1 MENKKKKNEM
11 KVEKIIEPT
20 EKTKQIFKVF
30 NFGKEYVAP
39 EYKYDG
45 KDGFIHWGRDNHY
58 PQYLLDLY
66 NHYGSTTHKS
76 IINKKTRL
84 TTGYGLKD
92 IIDPRLEEYVK
103 RNKLE
108 KTLRK
113 CEVDF
118 EIFNGFCFEIIWNN
132 EGSEFSIHYMPFNK
146 IRKGIES
153 KEIDYPHFLYSK
165 NWKEFKKEEFKP
177 EIIRKFDPSVRI
189 GKQLYY
195 YIEPNPQ
202 QDEIYPIPNYS
213 TTINWIELDYEISKF
228 HLNQVKQ
235 GFAPSFILNFSTG
248 IPTIEEMDEYYRDF
262 KRNYEGA
269 ENAGKIIITYS
280 EGTDQKH
287 ELIPIQ
293 LNDSDERFI
302 MLQDMV
308 EKNIVMGHEIP
319 PQLVILTP
327 GKLGSTT
334 ERQELL
340 TEFQSYYITTR
351 QEQLEEQFNEVLRT
365 IGFTEDIILKQY
377 DEVSTDK
384 EEDLGVQ
391 EKAQAEL
398 KGSVGGVQ
406 GILQIQQSV
415 SQGFTTIDSGSAIL
429 ELIYG
434 IDPVEA
440 RRMLGEPKTIQPT
453 DNTQQIING

>member
-1 MENKKKKNEM
+1 MENKNKKDELVVSKDN
-11 KVEKIIEPT
+11 PT
-20 EKTKQIFKVF
+20 STKQVFKVF

-39 EYKYDG
+39 EYKYNATH
-45 KDGFIHWGRDNHY
+45 GFIEWGNNNLY

-84 TTGYGLKD
+84 TTGYGIKDTLDPTLQEYIKKNELEDVLK
-92 IIDPRLEEYVK
+92 
-103 RNKLE
+103 
-108 KTLRK
+108 K
-113 CEVDF
+113 CEVDY
-118 EIFNGFCFEIIWNN
+118 EIFNGFCFEVIWNN
-132 EGSEFSIHYMPFNK
+132 EGSSFDIHYMPFNK
-146 IRKGIES
+146 IRKGIENE
-153 KEIDYPHFLYSK
+153 EIDYPHFWYSK
-165 NWKEFKKEEFKP
+165 NWKEYKKDEYEPKLL
-177 EIIRKFDPSVRI
+177 RNFDPNVRT

-195 YIEPNPQ
+195 HIDPNPQ
-202 QDEIYPIPNYS
+202 QDEIYPIPGYS
-213 TTINWIELDYEISKF
+213 TSINWIELDYEISKF

-235 GFAPSFILNFSTG
+235 GFAPSFILNFATG
-248 IPTIEEMDEYYRDF
+248 IPSIEEMDEYYRDF

-269 ENAGKIIITYS
+269 TNAGKIIITYS
-280 EGTDQKH
+280 EGQEQAP
-287 ELIPIQ
+287 ELTPIQ

-327 GKLGSTT
+327 GKLGSTE

-340 TEFQSYYITTR
+340 QEFQSYYITTR
-351 QEQLEEQFNEVLRT
+351 QEQLESCFNYVLSK
-365 IGFTEDIILKQY
+365 IGFKEEIQIRQY
-377 DEVSTDK
+377 DEIEGDK
-384 EEDLGVQ
+384 EQDLGVQ

-406 GILQIQQSV
+406 GILSIQASV
-415 SQGFTTIDSGSAIL
+415 SQGITSIDAGAAIL

-434 IDPVEA
+434 ISPIEA
-440 RRMLGEPKTIQPT
+440 RRMLGEPKPVEPT
-453 DNTQQIING
+453 DNQQIING

>member
-1 MENKKKKNEM
+1 MKKETNFTNQTPDSDKKGL
-11 KVEKIIEPT
+11 
-20 EKTKQIFKVF
+20 FKVF

-39 EYKYDG
+39 EYKYNATH
-45 KDGFIHWGRDNHY
+45 GFIEWGHDNQY

-66 NHYGSTTHKS
+66 NHYGSPTHKS

-84 TTGYGLKD
+84 TTGYGLRDVVD
-92 IIDPRLEEYVK
+92 ISLAEFINK
-103 RNKLE
+103 NKLDE
-108 KTLRK
+108 VLNK

-118 EIFNGFCFEIIWNN
+118 EIFNGFCFEVIWNN
-132 EGSEFSIHYMPFNK
+132 EGSSFDIHYMPFNR
-146 IRKGIES
+146 IRKGIEN
-153 KEIDYPHFLYSK
+153 KEIDYAHFWYSK
-165 NWKEFKKEEFKP
+165 NWKEYKKDEYEPQLLRRFDP
-177 EIIRKFDPSVRI
+177 EIRT
-189 GKQLYY
+189 GKQLFY

-202 QDEIYPIPNYS
+202 QDEIYPIPTYS
-213 TTINWIELDYEISKF
+213 TSINWIELDYEISKF

-235 GFAPSFILNFSTG
+235 GFAPSFILNFATG

-262 KRNYEGA
+262 RRNYEGA
-269 ENAGKIIITYS
+269 TNSGKIIITYS
-280 EGTDQKH
+280 EGQEQAPQLT
-287 ELIPIQ
+287 PIQ

-302 MLQDMV
+302 MLQEMV

-340 TEFQSYYITTR
+340 NEFQQYYITTR
-351 QEQLEEQFNEVLRT
+351 QRQLETAFNDVLSK
-365 IGFTEDIILKQY
+365 INFKEEIVLKQY
-377 DEVSTDK
+377 DEIETDQ

-406 GILQIQQSV
+406 GILSIQASV
-415 SQGFTTIDSGSAIL
+415 SQGVTTIDAGAAIL

-434 IDPVEA
+434 ISPIEA
-440 RRMLGEPKTIQPT
+440 RRMLGEPKAPEPT
-453 DNTQQIING
+453 NNPQIINE

>member
-1 MENKKKKNEM
+1 MENKKNKMTMEVDNT
-11 KVEKIIEPT
+11 PDT
-20 EKTKQIFKVF
+20 KTKQIFKVF
-30 NFGKEYVAP
+30 NFGKEYLAP
-39 EYKYDG
+39 EYKFDA
-45 KDGFIHWGRDNHY
+45 KDGFIHWGRDNQY
-58 PQYLLDLY
+58 PQYLLNLY
-66 NHYGSTTHKS
+66 NHYGSPTHKS
-76 IINKKTRL
+76 IINKKSRL
-84 TTGYGLKD
+84 TTGYGLRD
-92 IIDPRLEEYVK
+92 IVDTQLQNFVDK
-103 RNKLE
+103 NGLE
-108 KTLRK
+108 KVLRQ
-113 CEVDF
+113 CEIDF
-118 EIFNGFCFEIIWNN
+118 EIFNGFCFEIVWNN
-132 EGSEFSIHYMPFNK
+132 EGSDFTLHYMPFTK

-153 KEIDYPHFLYSK
+153 KEIDYPHFWYSK
-165 NWKEFKKEEFKP
+165 NWNEIKKEEYKP
-177 EIIRKFDPSVRI
+177 VMIRRFNPDIRT
-189 GKQLYY
+189 GKQLFY

-202 QDEIYPIPNYS
+202 QDEIYPIPTYS

-235 GFAPSFILNFSTG
+235 GFAPSFILNFATG
-248 IPTIEEMDEYYRDF
+248 IPSIEEMDEYYRDF
-262 KRNYEGA
+262 RRNYEGA
-269 ENAGKIIITYS
+269 ENAGRIIITYS
-280 EGTDQKH
+280 EGKEQSP

-351 QEQLEEQFNEVLRT
+351 QQQLEEGFNRVLGLLFNE
-365 IGFTEDIILKQY
+365 DIQLKTY
-377 DEVSTDK
+377 DEVETD
-384 EEDLGVQ
+384 EVEDLGVQ

-440 RRMLGEPKTIQPT
+440 RRMLGEPKPVEPT
-453 DNTQQIING
+453 DNTQNIIKG